1 MYLSR
6 LEILGFKSFAQKV
19 DLSFDGGITAI
30 VGPNGC
36 GKTNIVDAI
45 RWVLGEQR
53 TTTLRSSKMEDVI
66 FNGTKNRKALGF
78 AETSLTIENTKGI
91 LPSEYTE
98 VTITR
103 RMFRSGE
110 SEYLLNKTQ
119 CRLKDILNLFMDTGM
134 GANAYSVIELKMVEQ
149 ILSDRTDERRRLF
162 EEAAGV
168 TKYKRNR
175 KIAFNKLDDVQK
187 DLLRVNDIIKE
198 VQTTVNSLHRQAK
211 KAERYNEF
219 HILLKQLEQEL
230 LEREYSTAIDEL
242 RPLEMQLNSQRSE
255 KQVIDTSLHTEEQS
269 LELLRNNARDVEESV
284 NSALNSFQ
292 ILKDEIHSLEERN
305 VVLVERSSALNNMTN
320 RFEGEKDTL
329 ILQRI
334 QLDQKNVTIGE
345 QKKSLEVK
353 IQQVKID
360 HQHCIEELQAVEQ
373 EEVKAKAVTQVSSDE
388 MIDALRS
395 TSSKQGEV
403 QKMSVTIKSLQA
415 NIERIEQEI
424 ETYSQKK
431 SELENQL
438 QELTLNDREVRKRFA
453 EAELSFFEKE
463 NLRTSSQKELEQLQR
478 SLLEFDSIISQK
490 HNRIDFLKGLVER
503 NEGLSEGA
511 KFLLSHQTWKTKLV
525 PIADVIR
532 VHEDYRIAIETALGE
547 TREYLIAKSGEE
559 AEEAISL
566 LKQEDKGKVTF
577 VCLDR
582 ISLSTIT
589 STLSNSAVNFIDCAD
604 EFRPIVS
611 LLLSDVVLV
620 NEINDA
626 RAILEQHQNIRCI
639 AKDGQL
645 ATHNGLRRGGSIR
658 KNEGISIGR
667 QSQIEE
673 LLVEVSEF
681 QKQKE
686 SVRQSM
692 RLLEEQ
698 LKSVDIKA
706 LQNFVKDI
714 EREMAQ
720 VETRIAQIA
729 YERKHAEDSL
739 HRLYKD
745 KESVFTELQ
754 NIEQTIFSL
763 TAELSLLEKNK
774 LDKEDSLFNA
784 RAALSAVEQM
794 RQEKAENAKSSNIKL
809 ISLEGEQRNLLL
821 EQKHNEQL
829 LDENGIAYQRSDQG
843 IVEAKHEL
851 ELLVSEQQHNTI
863 RLNDVRG
870 KIFEA
875 EQKKKNIEAEYQTL
889 RRQIEE
895 REKQIKDQRRL
906 HELSTTTVHELEIHI
921 AELKSNI
928 AHLRERAA
936 TELKIELG
944 VRTFTDEV
952 PFNIG
957 ELRIKISEL
966 KEKIESLGGINF
978 EAFEQLFF

>member
-1 MYLSR
+1 
-6 LEILGFKSFAQKV
+6 
-19 DLSFDGGITAI
+19 
-30 VGPNGC
+30 
-36 GKTNIVDAI
+36 
-45 RWVLGEQR
+45 
-53 TTTLRSSKMEDVI
+53 
-66 FNGTKNRKALGF
+66 
-78 AETSLTIENTKGI
+78 
-91 LPSEYTE
+91 
-98 VTITR
+98 
-103 RMFRSGE
+103 
-110 SEYLLNKTQ
+110 
-119 CRLKDILNLFMDTGM
+119 
-134 GANAYSVIELKMVEQ
+134 
-149 ILSDRTDERRRLF
+149 
-162 EEAAGV
+162 
-168 TKYKRNR
+168 
-175 KIAFNKLDDVQK
+175 
-187 DLLRVNDIIKE
+187 
-198 VQTTVNSLHRQAK
+198 
-211 KAERYNEF
+211 
-219 HILLKQLEQEL
+219 
-230 LEREYSTAIDEL
+230 
-242 RPLEMQLNSQRSE
+242 
-255 KQVIDTSLHTEEQS
+255 
-269 LELLRNNARDVEESV
+269 
-284 NSALNSFQ
+284 
-292 ILKDEIHSLEERN
+292 
-305 VVLVERSSALNNMTN
+305 
-320 RFEGEKDTL
+320 
-329 ILQRI
+329 
-334 QLDQKNVTIGE
+334 
-345 QKKSLEVK
+345 
-353 IQQVKID
+353 
-360 HQHCIEELQAVEQ
+360 
-373 EEVKAKAVTQVSSDE
+373 

-821 EQKHNEQL
+821 EQKHNEQI
-829 LDENGIAYQRSDQG
+829 GR
-843 IVEAKHEL
+843 
-851 ELLVSEQQHNTI
+851 
-863 RLNDVRG
+863 
-870 KIFEA
+870 
-875 EQKKKNIEAEYQTL
+875 
-889 RRQIEE
+889 
-895 REKQIKDQRRL
+895 
-906 HELSTTTVHELEIHI
+906 
-921 AELKSNI
+921 
-928 AHLRERAA
+928 AH
-936 TELKIELG
+936 
-944 VRTFTDEV
+944 V
-952 PFNIG
+952 
-957 ELRIKISEL
+957 
-966 KEKIESLGGINF
+966 
-978 EAFEQLFF
+978 